1 VQFGSYDFQLLGK
14 LDYVLVSIFPVS
26 LSFEEHASVSHIS
39 FVYLDIFFLAGL
51 N

>member
-14 LDYVLVSIFPVS
+14 LDYVLVSIFLVS

-39 FVYLDIFFLAGL
+39 FVYSDIFFLAGM